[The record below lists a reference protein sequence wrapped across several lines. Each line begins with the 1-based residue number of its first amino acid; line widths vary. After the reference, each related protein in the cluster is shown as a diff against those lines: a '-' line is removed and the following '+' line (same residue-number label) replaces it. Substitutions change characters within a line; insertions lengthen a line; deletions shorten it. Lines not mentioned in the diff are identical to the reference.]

1 MDDKKCMI
9 HLTFAVWLKKY
20 ACTSTVYTVT
30 LYICIVSFARKFKS
44 ARMSLMVQ
52 WSEFKMIYPDLAT
65 TFKSSGT
72 DPLLF

>member
-1 MDDKKCMI
+1 MYDTFDICSMVEKICMYGI
-9 HLTFAVWLKKY
+9 Y
-20 ACTSTVYTVT
+20 CTVT

>member
-1 MDDKKCMI
+1 MNDKICMI
-9 HLTFAVWLKKY
+9 HLTFAVWLKIY
-20 ACTSTVYTVT
+20 ACTVYTVT